1 MLLQSKYMQH
11 TEAVL
16 KNPILFG
23 DYRTAKSVSQLTLYC
38 SAWAVILKAQHIPL
52 KHVCMCH
59 HLLFG

>member
-23 DYRTAKSVSQLTLYC
+23 DYRTAKSVSHFTLC
-38 SAWAVILKAQHIPL
+38 CVDLAVIIVIFSVSACITTQHPAD
-52 KHVCMCH
+52 
-59 HLLFG
+59 